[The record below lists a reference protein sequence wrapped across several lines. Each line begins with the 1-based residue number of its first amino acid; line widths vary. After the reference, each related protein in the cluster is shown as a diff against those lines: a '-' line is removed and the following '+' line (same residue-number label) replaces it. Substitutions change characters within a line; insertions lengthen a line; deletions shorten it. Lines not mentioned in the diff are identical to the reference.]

1 MLQKADDTTHYPNYR
16 RTYYKYDQKGE
27 IPADKTN
34 WKGSAFRPP
43 KKAHQMGTL
52 KWSVKVQQIGTPF
65 FQIIRDKKIRSSKS
79 CIGS

>member
-1 MLQKADDTTHYPNYR
+1 MAINSQIRLFLVEVAGSSTGK
-16 RTYYKYDQKGE
+16 
-27 IPADKTN
+27 

-65 FQIIRDKKIRSSKS
+65 FQIILDKKIRSSKS